1 MKNRTEK
8 VKLLDSI
15 FNQGNKDSLKSLSR
29 TIYPN
34 VLIFEPHDEGLLF
47 SRRLNANIPAMY
59 QDKVMDDKELDT
71 MLSTGGNGTTFL
83 LPDNGR
89 R

>member
-15 FNQGNKDSLKSLSR
+15 FNQGNKDSLQSLSS

-34 VLIFEPHDEGLLF
+34 VLIFEPQGGGLVF
-47 SRRLNANIPAMY
+47 SGRLNANIPARY
-59 QDKVMDDKELDT
+59 QDRVLNDTQVNT
-71 MLSTGGNGTTFL
+71 MLSTGGSRTTFL

-89 R
+89 E